1 MKTYMLTLDDSQEDV
16 IQALAKALKIDLQL
30 IKDEDEDKGLL
41 LAMEEGKKYGRLS
54 EKESKT
60 FLDSLGKWMSW

>member
-30 IKDEDEDKGLL
+30 VTESDEDKGLSM
-41 LAMEEGKKYGRLS
+41 AMEEGKKYGRLS
-54 EKESKT
+54 ENEGNS
-60 FLDSLGKWMSW
+60 FLENLGK